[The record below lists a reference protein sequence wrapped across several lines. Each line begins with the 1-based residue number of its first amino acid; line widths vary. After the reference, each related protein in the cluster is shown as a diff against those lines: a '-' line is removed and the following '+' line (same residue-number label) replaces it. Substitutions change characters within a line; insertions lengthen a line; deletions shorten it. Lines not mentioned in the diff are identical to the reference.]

1 VGERPEGRARAGN
14 GDEVTREGADG
25 HRDDIDRIA
34 GAVREVAGARAALIS
49 RAVDDEWLEVVA
61 VDGGDSATLLGSR
74 WRRVDLD
81 RCLSTAEQLGTLH
94 FTHGRA
100 VAYVEVPRGDPSGVP
115 GETGTLLV
123 PLHSASG
130 DLLGV
135 VSTDGPVDVGALE
148 PAACDQV
155 ELYAGQA
162 RLALQHLRE
171 HDLLAGQLRLADR
184 ADRLLHEAGQQPDVP
199 AVLET
204 IAVGVAEMMRAGAA
218 WACVEIAAG
227 VHAEAASH
235 PPQAAERLGIDICTL
250 VEPMVA
256 VCWRDD
262 TTLTQDDASLL
273 GRLAALVDHRTALL
287 GSIGSG
293 TGMRGAVLVFR
304 SEHDPAW
311 TEHER
316 DALRRL
322 GVRLGSVVQ
331 HLEGRRRDRDLVDEL
346 RRLDQYRR
354 DLVVSITHDLKTPL
368 TAITLNAE
376 LLESDRRLADASG
389 HPVAAIRRSAE
400 RLSGLVDDLLALAR
414 ADEWMLDATRTD
426 GDLVGAVHDALRHAE
441 TEAQQRGI
449 TFEVDVPEQ
458 LAAPVDV
465 DALARVFVNLVA
477 NAVKFSL
484 PDGRVRLTL
493 RRLDDEVEFTCADD
507 GIGIPEEELST
518 VFDMFSRSRDPRA
531 RGVPGNGMGLAISER
546 ILARLG
552 GTIEVESVQGEGSTF
567 TVRVPATGPAP
578 DAV

>member
-34 GAVREVAGARAALIS
+34 GAVREVARARAALIS

-61 VDGGDSATLLGSR
+61 VDGDDDATLVGSR
-74 WRRVDLD
+74 WRRADLD
-81 RCLSTAEQLGTLH
+81 HCLDGADRLGSLH
-94 FTHGRA
+94 VTHRRA
-100 VAYVEVPRGDPSGVP
+100 AAYVEPDGDPSGVP
-115 GETGTLLV
+115 GETGTLLG
-123 PLHSASG
+123 PLYSSEG
-130 DLLGV
+130 ELLGV
-135 VSTDGPVDVGALE
+135 LSTDGPVDVVALDPGGRE
-148 PAACDQV
+148 LL

-171 HDLLAGQLRLADR
+171 HDELAGQLRLAER
-184 ADRLLHEAGQQPDVP
+184 ADRILHEAGQQPDVP

-204 IAVGVAEMMRAGAA
+204 IAGGVAEMMRAGTA
-218 WACVEIAAG
+218 WACIEIAAG

-235 PPQAAERLGIDICTL
+235 PPEAGDRLGADICTL
-250 VEPMVA
+250 IEPMVA

-273 GRLAALVDHRTALL
+273 GRLAGLVDHRTALL

-293 TGMRGAVLVFR
+293 TGMRGALLVFR
-304 SEHDPAW
+304 GEHDPAW

-322 GVRLGSVVQ
+322 GVRLGNVVQ

-368 TAITLNAE
+368 TAIALNTE
-376 LLESDRRLADASG
+376 LLETDRRLADASR

-400 RLSGLVDDLLALAR
+400 RLNGLVDDLLALAR
-414 ADEWMLDATRTD
+414 ADEGMRDATRPD
-426 GDLVGAVHDALRHAE
+426 GDLVAAVHDALRHAE

-449 TFEVDVPEQ
+449 SFGVDVPDQ
-458 LAAPVDV
+458 LAAAMDV

-484 PDGRVRLTL
+484 PEGQVRVTL
-493 RRLDDEVEFTCADD
+493 RSTDGHVVFTCSDD
-507 GIGIPEEELST
+507 GIGIPEEELSS
-518 VFDMFSRSRDPRA
+518 VFDMFSRSRDPKA

-546 ILARLG
+546 IVAGLG
-552 GTIEVESVQGEGSTF
+552 GTVEVESVQGEGSTF
-567 TVRVPATGPAP
+567 TVRVPVIGPAHGT
-578 DAV
+578 D